1 MTVRLLPKRHC
12 WYPTAQPSCPWG
24 AAGTRSEG
32 VSETGANAEGRA
44 GSMALRVC
52 WLQLQQWPFS
62 GADAKQ
68 NCSSQGEN
76 KLLYGG
82 LQTVNVAP
90 MKRLQ
95 NAAKSHSPAF
105 FAEHCERSVPSTAL
119 WLASG
124 SSHSLLAIQ
133 EQPHAG
139 CMCPAPA
146 QCCWRADALGTA
158 SRCHGQGMPHAQP
171 ESWHGL
177 HPVKGESNNKHAKH
191 LNLRKGARVPTKRTG
206 EESSQ

>member
-1 MTVRLLPKRHC
+1 
-12 WYPTAQPSCPWG
+12 
-24 AAGTRSEG
+24 
-32 VSETGANAEGRA
+32 
-44 GSMALRVC
+44 MALRVC

-133 EQPHAG
+133 EQPHEG
-139 CMCPAPA
+139 CTCPAPA
-146 QCCWRADALGTA
+146 QCCWRAKPWALPAGVMG
-158 SRCHGQGMPHAQP
+158 RECPMH
-171 ESWHGL
+171 
-177 HPVKGESNNKHAKH
+177 
-191 LNLRKGARVPTKRTG
+191 NLRAGMACIL
-206 EESSQ
+206 